1 MELAALDI
9 GGTHARLAMARIG
22 ADGAIMLGEPV
33 TLKTGNYT
41 GLEAAWALFA
51 EALGRPLPRAAS
63 IAIAAPVTGPVLR
76 MTNGAWVLEREGLA
90 DRLGLDRVSVIN
102 DFGAVAH
109 AVAQLPA
116 DAFEHLCGPEQ
127 PLPFS
132 GTISVLGPGTGLGV
146 AHFHRIE
153 GAYFVQPTEGAHI
166 GFAPV
171 DAFDDA
177 LLQTLRPRWGRVS
190 LERVVSGPGLAEIY
204 RAAGGSADTA
214 TPDADLWQHGLSQ
227 SDPHAAQAVARFCL
241 SLGSAAG
248 DYALAHGASGVVI
261 AGGLAQRLREH
272 LRGPGFATRF
282 RKKGRYEAMLS
293 DIPVYL
299 LTHPQPGLYGAA
311 AAFQSE
317 HPV

>member
-132 GTISVLGPGTGLGV
+132 GTISVL
-146 AHFHRIE
+146 
-153 GAYFVQPTEGAHI
+153 
-166 GFAPV
+166 
-171 DAFDDA
+171 D
-177 LLQTLRPRWGRVS
+177 
-190 LERVVSGPGLAEIY
+190 
-204 RAAGGSADTA
+204 
-214 TPDADLWQHGLSQ
+214 
-227 SDPHAAQAVARFCL
+227 
-241 SLGSAAG
+241 
-248 DYALAHGASGVVI
+248 
-261 AGGLAQRLREH
+261 
-272 LRGPGFATRF
+272 
-282 RKKGRYEAMLS
+282 
-293 DIPVYL
+293 
-299 LTHPQPGLYGAA
+299 
-311 AAFQSE
+311 
-317 HPV
+317 

>member
-9 GGTHARLAMARIG
+9 GGTHARLVIARIG
-22 ADGAIMLGEPV
+22 PDGAITLGEPV
-33 TLKTGNYT
+33 TLMTSDYAGI
-41 GLEAAWALFA
+41 EAAWAGFS
-51 EALGRPLPRAAS
+51 EALNSPLPRAAA
-63 IAIAAPVTGPVLR
+63 IAIAAPITGPVLR
-76 MTNGAWVLEREGLA
+76 MINNSWVIERGGL
-90 DRLGLDRVSVIN
+90 DRRLGLDAITFIN

-109 AVAQLPA
+109 AVAQLPG
-116 DAFEHLCGPEQ
+116 DAFEHLCGPER
-127 PLPFS
+127 PLPPS

-146 AHFHRIE
+146 AHLHRFE
-153 GAYFVQPTEGAHI
+153 GGYHVQPTEGAHI

-177 LLQTLRPRWGRVS
+177 LLQALRPRWGRVS

-204 RAAGGSADTA
+204 RASGGQADTA
-214 TPDADLWQHGLSQ
+214 IPDADLWQRGLAG

-261 AGGLAQRLREH
+261 AGGLAHRLREH
-272 LRGPGFATRF
+272 LRGTGFAARF
-282 RKKGRYEAMLS
+282 REKGRYEAMLS
-293 DIPVYL
+293 EIPVYL

-311 AAFQSE
+311 AAFQCE
-317 HPV
+317 HSA